1 MSNQQTDRT
10 LQQNQRDQA
19 EGERDDDVEQAVT
32 RGQHGSAESST
43 HQQYAAEREP
53 AEGSEEGAER

>member
-1 MSNQQTDRT
+1 MTNQQPDRT
-10 LQQNQRDQA
+10 LQQTERDQA

-32 RGQHGSAESST
+32 RGPHGSAESPT
-43 HQQYAAEREP
+43 HQQYATEREP